1 MTGNEIVPSEVE
13 AEIAALAPE
22 VANHRSGYWKGPGAE
37 AKQARL
43 RDLFRARDAGGQA
56 PAKIDALTAERQA
69 IERLMTDRSSAYFT
83 GPKID
88 GETALAKRY
97 LELLAGTGSGE
108 HAQAGVDS
116 WRGSLGSAR
125 AQLDPGLVASFGEQF
140 PAALTRMQDTARN
153 VVGALDRAAAAL
165 FEGSF
170 SGLGTNIQSAILAEA
185 GAPEPGFVT
194 AANDADMALFR
205 DAIPGADNII
215 AAWGRDARR
224 RVGMVLD
231 AAQRIDVRLSKA
243 EKEQWKFF
251 WDACPPREKMLMAW
265 AIGSKGKA

>member
-1 MTGNEIVPSEVE
+1 MTGDLVPSEVA
-13 AEIAALAPE
+13 AEIAALEPE
-22 VANHRSGYWKGPGAE
+22 VANHRSAYWRGPASA
-37 AKQARL
+37 AKQQRL
-43 RDLFRARDAGGQA
+43 RDLFRARDAGGTL
-56 PAKIDALTAERQA
+56 PAKTDPAAAERQA
-69 IERLMTDRSSAYFT
+69 IEYKIADRSSEYWT
-83 GPKID
+83 GPKVD
-88 GETALAKRY
+88 GETKLQRRY

-185 GAPEPGFVT
+185 GAPEPGFVA
-194 AANDADMALFR
+194 AANDADLALFR
-205 DAIPGADNII
+205 GAIPGADNLIT
-215 AAWGRDARR
+215 AWGRDARR

-231 AAQRIDVRLSKA
+231 AAQRIDARLSKA
-243 EKEQWKFF
+243 EKEQWKFW

-265 AIGSKGKA
+265 SIGSKGKA